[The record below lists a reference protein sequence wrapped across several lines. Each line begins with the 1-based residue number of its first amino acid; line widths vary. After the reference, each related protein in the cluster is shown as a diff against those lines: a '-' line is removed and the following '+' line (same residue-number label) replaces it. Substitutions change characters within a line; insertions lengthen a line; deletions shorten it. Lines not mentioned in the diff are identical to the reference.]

1 MMEFSASLAEML
13 PQVFDGTPRG
23 NELIY
28 SREGG
33 HGVCFR
39 AECSRGRRRW
49 LRTSRNEPNLRGK
62 CAGAM
67 ELLARSARSLRRVWM
82 LRALRT
88 ASILPRKKGMNL
100 RRAMRQPPWVIRSAA
115 WGRMAAARW
124 RAGRFD
130 QKTISAL
137 RAIRRWSAG

>member
-1 MMEFSASLAEML
+1 MS
-13 PQVFDGTPRG
+13 
-23 NELIY
+23 
-28 SREGG
+28 
-33 HGVCFR
+33 FR
-39 AECSRGRRRW
+39 AERSRGRRRW
-49 LRTSRNEPNLRGK
+49 SRTSRIEPNRKGK

-67 ELLARSARSLRRVWM
+67 ELLARSARSLRRAWI

-100 RRAMRQPPWVIRSAA
+100 RRAIRQPPWVIRSAA

-130 QKTISAL
+130 QKTSSAL
-137 RAIRRWSAG
+137 RAIRRWSPG